1 MPRIM
6 GGPLTNSKVN
16 MAGNADLTA
25 VFDGDSTALIGALKN
40 ATDALDNFEQGAG
53 QSLQRLDALFQN
65 GFGNLERA
73 VAGAKTALA
82 TVAPV
87 AIFNFLHNEVQ
98 KGIDEFKKIGDEA
111 DKASVS
117 TTFFQVLG
125 YQANAA
131 NVSFDKVKTGI
142 QSFAVELGKLKN
154 GEGELEK
161 NFKSANEALLAQL
174 KGAKD
179 AEAGVRIMAGA
190 IAKLKDPFAQ
200 AKLAGEAF
208 GKSNADIFRV
218 LNAGSDG
225 FRRAGEEA
233 KAYNSIID
241 ENVIRHS
248 QDIKSGFA
256 QLSNV
261 IDLQFKQALLN
272 ISPLI
277 KEIGQ
282 DMLGLSG
289 AIRLT
294 YDAFA
299 SLEGVTSTGLE
310 ERIKSVSQTLMAQRD
325 AIKRIES
332 GSEGAL
338 DHNVISDF
346 IFGTNEE
353 QLGRLKANAEST
365 LALLNRLN
373 AEHDKRSA
381 ASRTAPLDV
390 PAAEETKDDGSAARK
405 LLEGQRDM
413 DELYKRLAT
422 DEHRYYVAIQMDAE
436 KDIQRFKLDLEQKK
450 ITQDQYNIAMV
461 AINRDMY
468 AKMQAEQDKLSTTL
482 KASMEGLKSEFEK
495 VFSSWQSGH
504 AMTFQAI
511 ERDFA
516 QMVEKT
522 VLKSAILEPLFG
534 TGKAGSNEFGLI
546 GGGIQSLFGTGGMS
560 GSLSSGLSSAGSSL
574 KGIFSGI
581 FHEGGVV
588 GEGGPGRWVDSGVFA
603 GAHRYHQGGIAGLM
617 PGEVPAIL
625 QQGEGIVPT
634 SRMQNGASGGGH
646 TFNVNI
652 QTPNPQGF
660 ADSQGQIAAQLS
672 QAVARGQRNL

>member
-1 MPRIM
+1 MS
-6 GGPLTNSKVN
+6 G
-16 MAGNADLTA
+16 ADFEA
-25 VFDGDSTALIGALKN
+25 VIDGDTKALTDALKG
-40 ATDALDNFEQGAG
+40 ATDAMQNFEQGAG
-53 QSLQRLDALFQN
+53 ASLRRIDELFTN
-65 GFGNLERA
+65 VFGNMEHA
-73 VAGAKTALA
+73 VSSAKTMLA
-82 TVAPV
+82 TAAPV
-87 AIFNFLHNEVQ
+87 ALFNFLHNEVQ

-117 TTFFQVLG
+117 TAFFQTLG

-142 QSFAVELGKLKN
+142 QSFATELGKLKN
-154 GEGELEK
+154 GEGDLEK
-161 NFKSANEALLAQL
+161 NFKSTNAALLAQL
-174 KGAKD
+174 KGAQTG
-179 AEAGVRIMAGA
+179 EAGIRIMADA

-208 GKSNADIFRV
+208 GKANSDVFRV
-218 LNAGSDG
+218 LNEGSDG

-233 KAYNSIID
+233 KSYNAIID

-272 ISPLI
+272 IAPLI

-294 YDAFA
+294 YDAFS

-332 GSEGAL
+332 GSEGTF

-365 LALLNRLN
+365 LALLNKLT
-373 AEHDKRSA
+373 AERDTRGA
-381 ASRTAPLDV
+381 ASRTAPIDA
-390 PAAEETKDDGSAARK
+390 PPEKDNSDKERRLAD
-405 LLEGQRDM
+405 EGRVAM
-413 DELYKRLAT
+413 DELMK
-422 DEHRYYVAIQMDAE
+422 RYYTNSHQFYQAILMDQQHE
-436 KDIQRFKLDLEQKK
+436 VERFKVMLDEKK
-450 ITQDQYNIAMV
+450 IDWQQYQVAMV
-461 AINRDMY
+461 MIAADAN
-468 AKMQAEQDKLSTTL
+468 AKIKNEQEKLNTALKEGMQGT
-482 KASMEGLKSEFEK
+482 KSEFEK

-504 AMTFQAI
+504 TMTFQAI

-516 QMVEKT
+516 QMVEKM

-534 TGKAGSNEFGLI
+534 TGKAGANENGFIGSGL
-546 GGGIQSLFGTGGMS
+546 QSLFGSAKS
-560 GSLSSGLSSAGSSL
+560 GLSSTSSSASSGLSS
-574 KGIFSGI
+574 IFSGI
-581 FHEGGVV
+581 FHEGGTV

-625 QQGEGIVPT
+625 QQGEGVV
-634 SRMQNGASGGGH
+634 SKQQMQNGGAGGGH

-652 QTPNPQGF
+652 QTPNPSAF
-660 ADSQGQIAAQLS
+660 NESQGQIASMLS